1 MIPLLYILRGALFG
15 MMLSWI
21 ISLAAHISFRRRLPT
36 RSPLGRGGS
45 VVGLIVVLASVAKT
59 WWDSRVNLISG
70 LAMLIGLTALY
81 FLLRPKKASAQPA
94 VQ

>member
-1 MIPLLYILRGALFG
+1 

-21 ISLAAHISFRRRLPT
+21 ISLAAHISFRHRLTSAEVAALPT

-45 VVGLIVVLASVAKT
+45 VVGLIAVLACVAKT
-59 WWDSRVNLISG
+59 WWDSSVNLISG

-81 FLLRPKKASAQPA
+81 FLLRPKKPSAQPA
-94 VQ
+94 LQ

>member
-1 MIPLLYILRGALFG
+1 M
-15 MMLSWI
+15 
-21 ISLAAHISFRRRLPT
+21 

-70 LAMLIGLTALY
+70 LAMLIGLTVLY
-81 FLLRPKKASAQPA
+81 FLLRPKKPSAQPA
-94 VQ
+94 LQ